1 MAPSFVTEPAL
12 KTFLCALLVFA
23 SSTAAMAQAP
33 APKPAMPYAMQDTAV
48 HHVTSRELKREYE
61 ISVSLPTGY
70 QTSGRRY
77 PVLFV
82 TDANYAFPVVR
93 SLYKRVGDEGRGLED
108 FILVGIGYSTGDSPT
123 FARRRDYTPA
133 QPAETGLTPDAS
145 GRAPQFGQADAFRRF
160 IATDVFPL
168 IAQRYRADMA
178 RKVFV
183 GHSYGSL
190 LGLHI
195 LFTDAAMFDQYILGS
210 PSLWYAN
217 GLMFE
222 REKAY
227 AAANRDLKARV
238 YFGVGGE
245 EVPTPE
251 HKDRNDMVGDLKRF
265 ENILRSRQ
273 YPSLRVH
280 SRVFEHE
287 DHLTVAPA
295 LLTHGLKWTLPPATK

>member
-1 MAPSFVTEPAL
+1 MKKFFCTLLLALPCAAVLAQAPAP
-12 KTFLCALLVFA
+12 
-23 SSTAAMAQAP
+23 AP

-48 HHVTSRELKREYE
+48 HHVASKELKREYE

-70 QTSGRRY
+70 QGSAKRY

-108 FILVGIGYSTGDSPT
+108 FILVGIGYSNGDSPT
-123 FARRRDYTPA
+123 FARRRDYTPV
-133 QPAETGLTPDAS
+133 QTAETGLTPDAS
-145 GRAPQFGQADAFRRF
+145 GRAPQFGQAEAFRRF
-160 IATDVFPL
+160 IASDVFPL
-168 IAQRYRADMA
+168 IAQRYRADMT
-178 RKVFV
+178 RKIFA

-195 LFTDAAMFDQYILGS
+195 LFTDASMFDQYILGS

-217 GLMFE
+217 GHMFE
-222 REKAY
+222 REKTY
-227 AAANRDLKARV
+227 AGANRDLKARV
-238 YFGVGGE
+238 FLAVGGE

-273 YPSLRVH
+273 YPSLRIQT
-280 SRVFEHE
+280 RVFDNE

-295 LLTHGLKWTLPPATK
+295 LLTHGLKWTLPPVAK